1 MVKDWLPKVESGI
14 SQAAIDERIDLH
26 IVARE
31 EFFEL
36 RLSGRI
42 SEIPDVQ
49 STTLGGTGQDGVLSS
64 GGILDAGVLEAI
76 SEVVDGRRH
85 CG

>member
-1 MVKDWLPKVESGI
+1 MEEYI
-14 SQAAIDERIDLH
+14 H
-26 IVARE
+26 IVACE
-31 EFFEL
+31 ELLQF

-49 STTLGGTGQDGVLSS
+49 STTFGCGSSDGFMVGSR
-64 GGILDAGVLEAI
+64 GILDAGVLEVFG
-76 SEVVDGRRH
+76 EVVDGRRH